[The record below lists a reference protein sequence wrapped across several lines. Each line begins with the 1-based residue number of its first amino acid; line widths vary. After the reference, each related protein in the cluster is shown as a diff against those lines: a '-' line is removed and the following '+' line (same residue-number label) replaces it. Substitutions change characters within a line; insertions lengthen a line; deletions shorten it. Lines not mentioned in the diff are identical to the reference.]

1 MTIQLQ
7 GEQEFSQEV
16 AVSEVVP
23 EDVLLG
29 KDVPIGIP
37 LLDTIPRQVRKSMW
51 EKINREFA
59 GAVVTRAEVRRNQEL
74 LSSRLKE
81 EGWITKEF
89 ESSCGSDRAS
99 EE

>member
-29 KDVPIGIP
+29 KDTPIGIP
-37 LLDTIPRQVRKSMW
+37 LLDTFPQ
-51 EKINREFA
+51 
-59 GAVVTRAEVRRNQEL
+59 Q
-74 LSSRLKE
+74 
-81 EGWITKEF
+81 
-89 ESSCGSDRAS
+89 
-99 EE
+99 